1 MWTRRALLGTIAGCC
16 AQELPN
22 EAPEPE
28 VEFICPMDP
37 DVRSKTPSSCP
48 RCGMKLVAG
57 LPSMAEYPVDLS
69 VAPKRI
75 RVNEPVELRFRVRD
89 PKTRATAKLQLIHE
103 RLFHLFLISEDL
115 EFFAHE
121 HPELQPDGTF
131 TYMAKFPRPG
141 MYRVGCDIYPQGGWP
156 QMVTRTLIVPGAMP
170 SVSAAK
176 LVPDY
181 GVKKKLGGL
190 EIALRTEPV
199 EPLAGKRTLLFYD
212 IAPAKDIE
220 PWLGAWGHLM
230 FASSDLQDLVH
241 THPFLLWGEGRMQF
255 NVIFPRAGVHRVW
268 LQFQNG
274 TEIVTAPFDVPVKVL
289 G

>member
-1 MWTRRALLGTIAGCC
+1 MLGTVAGVW
-16 AQELPN
+16 AQEVPK

-28 VEFICPMDP
+28 VEFVCPMDP

-57 LPSMAEYPVDLS
+57 LPSMAEYPVDL
-69 VAPKRI
+69 VATPRRI
-75 RVNEPVELRFRVRD
+75 RAGEPVELRFRVRD
-89 PKTRATAKLQLIHE
+89 PKTRATAKLEVIHE

-115 EFFAHE
+115 SFFAHE

-131 TYMAKFPRPG
+131 VYRATFPKAG
-141 MYRVGCDIYPQGGWP
+141 LYRVGCDIYPRGGVP
-156 QMVTRTLIVPGAMP
+156 QMVTRTLIVPGAA
-170 SVSAAK
+170 SSFGAAK

-181 GVKKKLGGL
+181 GAKKKVGSL
-190 EIALRTEPV
+190 EVTLRTEPA

-212 IAPAKDIE
+212 IAPGKDIE
-220 PWLGAWGHLM
+220 PWLGAWGHLL
-230 FASSDLQDLVH
+230 FASADLVDLVH
-241 THPFLLWGEGRMQF
+241 THPFLMWGEGRMQF

-274 TEIVTAPFDVPVKVL
+274 TEVVTAPFDVPVKTL